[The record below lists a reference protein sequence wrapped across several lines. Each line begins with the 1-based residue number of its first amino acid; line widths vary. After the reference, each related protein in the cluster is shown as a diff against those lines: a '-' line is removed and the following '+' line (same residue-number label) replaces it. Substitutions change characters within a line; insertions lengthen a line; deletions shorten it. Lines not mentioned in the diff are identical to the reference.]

1 MTDAPPNA
9 RPTVATAFERTPIV
23 LDESVIEALHEVG
36 PNIKRSS
43 KYAQIAAS
51 IREIGIVEPPVVV
64 RHPVQA
70 GKYLLL
76 DGHLRLDI
84 LRSNGVKD
92 VACLPATDDEA
103 FTYNKRISRLAAI
116 QEHRMILKL
125 IERNVPEARI
135 ARSLNID
142 VSTLQGKTRML
153 NGICPEAIE
162 ILNDKHIAA
171 KVFAVL
177 RCMRPLRQIEA
188 AELMVAMNRYTEG
201 YVRALLA
208 ATPRSMIAVEIKPRG
223 EKDLT
228 DEQKTLMER
237 ESAQLDREVK
247 LAQKSFGADHLLLVV
262 ARGYLV
268 RMLENERI
276 FRYLGQHRPEF
287 LAEFR
292 RIAESEAFAA

>member
-1 MTDAPPNA
+1 MTDATSNA
-9 RPTVATAFERTPIV
+9 RPTVATAFERTPVV
-23 LDESVIEALHEVG
+23 LDEAVIEALHEVG
-36 PNIKRSS
+36 TKIKRSA

-51 IREIGIVEPPVVV
+51 IREIGIIEPPVVV

-76 DGHLRLDI
+76 DGHLRLDV
-84 LRSNGVKD
+84 LRSYGIKE
-92 VACLPATDDEA
+92 VACLLATDDEA

-171 KVFAVL
+171 KVFALL

-208 ATPRSMIAVEIKPRG
+208 ATPRSLVAVEIKTRCESG
-223 EKDLT
+223 LT

-237 ESAQLDREVK
+237 ESSQLDREVK
-247 LAQKSFGADHLLLVV
+247 LAQKSFGNDHLLLVV

-268 RMLENERI
+268 RMLENERV